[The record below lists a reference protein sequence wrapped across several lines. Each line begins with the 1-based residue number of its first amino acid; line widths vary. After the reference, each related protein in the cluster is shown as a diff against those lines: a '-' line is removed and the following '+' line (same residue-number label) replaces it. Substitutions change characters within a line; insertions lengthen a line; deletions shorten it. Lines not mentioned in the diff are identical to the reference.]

1 MGRVL
6 ARSSGKKGQGWRP
19 PQGCGVWGGERR
31 REGVARQKGRGAPP
45 LARTGS
51 SPLPTQAEGGGRP
64 LVGCTHRR
72 AGRVVGRQPTE
83 HCSCICSYRFYPRSA
98 VAPLARVSHG
108 YPKHHQPRVR
118 SNTVQ
123 EDYATL
129 HCYQSPACLTT
140 CRRSR
145 RSPTGVMPA
154 REPARTPAQ
163 SLSPPGGDRCDPGRP
178 GGGERGQ
185 GRWRRVT
192 SVGGGK
198 CGRLGAGSAGNGGAA
213 AGAAGTLRPILP
225 VLCTLWTVSSPSTPF
240 PFSPSFA
247 SCCGLRP
254 PRHHEWL
261 GPTHNV
267 IATTGGGGLTLPW
280 TGNHHWR

>member
-83 HCSCICSYRFYPRSA
+83 NCSCICSYRFYPRSA

-108 YPKHHQPRVR
+108 YPRHHQPRVR

-192 SVGGGK
+192 SVGGGE
-198 CGRLGAGSAGNGGAA
+198 CGRLGAGSAGNGERSGQSYPFYVPF
-213 AGAAGTLRPILP
+213 GRFPRPRPL
-225 VLCTLWTVSSPSTPF
+225 SPSPPHSHPVAASTPRDIM
-240 PFSPSFA
+240 SGSV
-247 SCCGLRP
+247 
-254 PRHHEWL
+254 PR
-261 GPTHNV
+261 TMSSQRR
-267 IATTGGGGLTLPW
+267 AGGG
-280 TGNHHWR
+280 